1 MSRTSQPVV
10 CFSYL
15 AAAELWQVPR
25 FPLANYGAEVL
36 DVARSIAADAPM
48 AAAMLTALGVPTLLL
63 ANDIGNDQK
72 GSEVGVWLQRYGV
85 STTARVK
92 TDTTTPQ
99 TVVVADDD
107 STRTWFSHLRGVSD
121 ALTVVDLSPFLSAS
135 FAYID
140 CYQLIEAS
148 AACAIQAARSAGV
161 PLLVNLGGSQLSS
174 TVIAAVRGY
183 AGLIIQSNADEAACA
198 DAPRV
203 AHEVLAATGAAWV
216 VITAGTAGAVALSGN
231 QQLASPAF
239 RVRVRHT
246 HCAGAAFSGGLIY
259 GLLHDRPMEDC
270 LTLACASGALRCE
283 RAHHEPL
290 PTLSELHSVI
300 GSRERLI
307 LPAA

>member
-1 MSRTSQPVV
+1 MSRTSEPVV

-25 FPLANYGAEVL
+25 FPSANYGAEVL

-48 AAAMLTALGVPTLLL
+48 AAAVLTALGVPTLLL

-72 GSEVGVWLQRYGV
+72 GSEVGIWLQRYGV
-85 STTARVK
+85 TTTARVK
-92 TDTTTPQ
+92 TDTTTSQ

-107 STRTWFSHLRGVSD
+107 GTRTWFSHLRGVSD
-121 ALTVVDLSPFLSAS
+121 TLTAVDLSPFLSAS

-140 CYQLIEAS
+140 CYQLIEAP
-148 AACAIQAARSAGV
+148 AIRVIRAARSAGV
-161 PLLVNLGGSQLSS
+161 PLLVNLGGSRLSS
-174 TVIAAVRGY
+174 AVIAEVRGY
-183 AGLIIQSNADEAACA
+183 AGLIIQSNADEAACT
-198 DAPRV
+198 DAPRL
-203 AHEVLAATGAAWV
+203 AHEILGATGAAWV
-216 VITAGTAGAVALSGN
+216 VFTAGAAGAVALSEN

-239 RVRVRHT
+239 SVGVRHT

-259 GLLHDRPMEDC
+259 GLLHDWAMEDC

-283 RAHHEPL
+283 RAHHEPM
-290 PTLSELHSVI
+290 PTLAELHAVI
-300 GSRERLI
+300 GSRERLV